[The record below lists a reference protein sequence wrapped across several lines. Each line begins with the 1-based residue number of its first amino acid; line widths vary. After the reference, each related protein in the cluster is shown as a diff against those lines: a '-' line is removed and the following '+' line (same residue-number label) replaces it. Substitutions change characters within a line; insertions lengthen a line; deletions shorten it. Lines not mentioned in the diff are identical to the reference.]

1 MAKKV
6 DDTVLDGALDIIDNS
21 TEIFITDT
29 EPADRAA
36 AISASLIG
44 THTLTGSMTKADGD
58 SSGRK
63 ITTAAQSDVSIT
75 TTGNANHVC
84 LADGTTL
91 LLVTTC
97 TTQGLSS
104 GGTVT
109 IPAFT
114 YTSAD
119 PT

>member
-6 DDTVLDGALDIIDNS
+6 DDSVLDGALNVIDTC
-21 TEIFITDT
+21 TEMFITDT
-29 EPADRAA
+29 EPSDRAA
-36 AISASLIG
+36 AIAASLIG
-44 THTLTGSMTKADGD
+44 THTISGSMTIANGD
-58 SSGRK
+58 TTGRK
-63 ITTAAQSDVSIT
+63 ITTPAQTDVSIT
-75 TTGNANHVC
+75 GDGDANHIC
-84 LADGTTL
+84 MANGTTL

-109 IPAFT
+109 IPAFS
-114 YTSAD
+114 YTSLD